1 MKCFMI
7 EFFHTEQSQL
17 LCGCS
22 DGCVFMNV
30 EGPLLGATAQ
40 QLSAKIFPLSNK
52 LSYSADGF

>member
-1 MKCFMI
+1 MI

-40 QLSAKIFPLSNK
+40 QLSAKKFPLSNK